1 MSTYKERYNEIQ
13 SLNKQINDLLKI
25 NKFKEAAKLSY
36 ERDKLILNR
45 VDGGNLFLDKL
56 NK

>member
-56 NK
+56 NT

>member
-25 NKFKEAAKLSY
+25 NKFKEATKLQDETNLSLSDFIT
-36 ERDKLILNR
+36 RTFNQINLN
-45 VDGGNLFLDKL
+45 
-56 NK
+56 

>member
-1 MSTYKERYNEIQ
+1 MPTYKELYNEIQ

-25 NKFKEAAKLSY
+25 NKFKEATKLSY
-36 ERDKLILNR
+36 ERDKLQYAI
-45 VDGGNLFLDKL
+45 DSKL